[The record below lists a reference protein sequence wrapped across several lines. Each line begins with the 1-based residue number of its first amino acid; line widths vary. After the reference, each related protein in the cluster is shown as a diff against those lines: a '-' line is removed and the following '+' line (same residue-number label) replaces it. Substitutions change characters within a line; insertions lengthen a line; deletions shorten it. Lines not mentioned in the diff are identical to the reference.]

1 IYLQQVL
8 SIEKTEKANPLFLV
22 IHWSENGCYDDSAS
36 SYRKKNMTNLHR
48 YLTKLTDRQICLMS
62 EHDLEF
68 KKSQEQKED
77 FEIFPGFRVNISGL
91 EPRQAPRSDY
101 LNNIPLN
108 SLVVD
113 SVSNQ
118 TFITR
123 EIIPETKFTES
134 GTIPFKSTFLFR
146 EYFRSKLETQKCALI
161 LDDSLKMS
169 NLVVIVKDGLGL
181 EEILQPYY
189 DELDKLDQRSL
200 SKLALHMLKLEYS
213 EFEKSLHGEYDFIEE
228 DDIQYIQQNYPEI
241 VSKLEE
247 VIKFIDHKPWID
259 LKCRFHLAKYFC
271 ENNAEDVSHEPIP
284 DQRQYFLEIFSDNST
299 GIYNLVKKC
308 EKTTNSWS
316 TSFFR
321 RSKTSDIV
329 KKIKEEASQIS
340 DSQFKILPKHPSTQF
355 SLELDREFNHEEHEL
370 EIREVAPSYYTWNTE
385 SYRLFR
391 ETEALHPAQLRITIY
406 GTRISQED
414 SMELEKDEFFIP
426 TPLLHS
432 SGRNPG
438 VSFEID
444 PETYEFVNISQ
455 FDKKF
460 LVILWN
466 KVKYGNKME
475 LYFDSLQRLP
485 KMIELQT
492 PIKKLNSGPNSK
504 IAINDSKG
512 LIAIYSP
519 EKALLNVYGV
529 DYDQT
534 NLNLR
539 YRNII
544 LLPYYNDIA
553 PEINH
558 FLFIRNTEDICF
570 VENAGRA
577 KIYSLIN
584 DSFRPGIADFPPSA
598 TKILSTSD
606 GYCIVA
612 FTAVQEELNDI
623 EMTDAPI
630 SDAENERVNNEA
642 SCDNTEEISDA
653 ITNNTEEIYKTISD
667 KDEEINESISDNA
680 EEINE
685 SISDTEK
692 LNETNSEQL
701 YGSGGSDFVNAHI
714 YFVEGFSQNAKK
726 VIVIPFT
733 KSSIETFQ
741 FSVIGKRQIHLIIL
755 NQQGGLFQ
763 SVLVKITHAKTQY
776 RFERQSQNTTL
787 GQVKIENN
795 KSLTILGKDTMFKRD
810 FRVGDYL
817 IIGEEKRQ
825 VSEIVYDNVLKI
837 VRPSFENVKFGQ
849 WLSFGIEQITTN
861 NGLIDV
867 YAMVFTKYATTT
879 PIGQI
884 DKPLKATFVVDV
896 SRSSKT
902 ISTYEAKIRKYVD
915 KMFEKVKKETKKP
928 SGHLKHFKS
937 AYAIFE
943 NLTLDDE
950 STEYLFGEWII
961 LLFCLIPIQIAIARD
976 NEFVPLQDGVFS
988 SELDQPNFDGGYGLI
1003 GSVSKA
1009 ISFGWYEAIFE
1020 YYADLE
1026 VKVISS
1032 MGEQSCKSYLL
1043 NHCVGSIFDGS
1054 AMRCTEGVWMSVVK
1068 TKEIL
1073 YVALDFEGL
1082 ASIERTPQEETFM
1095 QLLNAALSNLVL
1107 FKSQFAVSRDISSM
1121 FQRFQ
1126 DGTNYFGDDPDIFQ
1140 ARFCIIIKDV
1150 AKTDREDIVAEFQSK
1165 FSRIVD
1171 REEEDNFI
1179 TKLYRNKMS
1188 IIPWPVF
1195 NEASFYTTFKQLK
1208 VKLDAQDSEYNNAR
1222 AFVEKIKV
1230 LMTKL
1235 KVCDWGNIQSTLIT
1249 MRALEIKK
1257 FLSDAISFGYE
1268 QKEEDPF
1275 SDYEAPENANTDLD
1289 GLEQRVKPL
1298 QGRDDGTL
1306 IPDDVVLLSEIFD
1319 DIDGSV
1325 NLMHDTGL
1333 VLLQNGKDFVELSN
1347 ENIHL
1352 RGEIPDGQWIE
1363 KYDKFLK
1370 FIINRRIG
1378 RVQQWFNKNTS
1389 RFPNDNNEIKITSYA
1404 LEQEITKL
1412 NLFWNIC
1419 RLRCDSC
1426 SLACLKTSRHD
1437 DNEKDMSHDCLT
1449 DHLCHFRCF
1458 FEEAH
1463 TTGTLPEC
1471 VQFAGHEGRHA
1482 CAQNHACGAPC
1493 VYSGK
1498 RSCQTRCAK
1507 EMGHEKS
1514 LGNETHLCEASR
1526 HYCGAPCSL
1535 KVSGVYECRNK
1546 CIIPCEDNHSVHKC
1560 ENEVCPIECPLDKCQ
1575 RKCESRDHFHSF
1587 EKDAQHFCGNEHQCP
1602 KDCEEIG
1609 ICKIVTEPTAM
1620 IKEQAEYVNKFGSFM
1635 FTKYSQ
1641 TFQRLQCCK
1650 KIPSYKFEHEGKHVH
1665 EIRKLHV
1672 CNTSCPNDKG
1682 KHIKEENDKQN
1693 FHYCDIKCPN
1703 CAYYCNLPYDHGRM
1717 HNTEHYTVH
1726 GNMLMTTFTCEEEEF
1741 EFEGHRLNVG
1751 DHGDFVLCHKL
1762 CENMGRHRHIDF
1774 CKDPGVCES
1783 EGGSRKE
1790 ASISPQPSRKK
1801 DYISHRVFWERTMF
1815 QDPYTKEDRE
1825 NFKKCDHECADEKH
1839 HNVDEKT
1846 GQEPVKSYCT
1856 QEIFHTPV
1864 DPKTFSLG
1872 RTGYISTDGH
1882 HFTCEN
1888 PTKNVGDFHI
1898 VFVVDRSGSMSIGD
1912 CKPICSSTATSRLKL
1927 SHDNRLGAVYDAVYT
1942 FIDSR
1947 RSSRKASPSGQ
1958 MAVDRD
1964 TVSLVLFDHNVDTAF
1979 ENESLSKHEELLT
1992 KMMKFRP
1999 GGDNYYNIGIYKAS
2013 EIFNKYYDA
2022 SKTNVIIFLSDGE
2035 YHAPETELRRLCERE
2050 ANRGSPIFL
2059 YTIMFTGGTFHMTY
2073 GKSLQRMADIASE
2086 YLPKT
2091 NDKDSLK
2098 CQYVLAMNQIKLT
2111 EHFIAVAESL
2121 RKHRPMLMRK

>member
-1 IYLQQVL
+1 DKIIISQQDIERLCNEIMPNSFKSISKINYKKLNSRSIRLVGCYGRNELIAKFLLVKDIINKENYESIILSFADNLSREVMPSLRPGIYLQQVL

-62 EHDLEF
+62 ERDLECIDWQIISNEENDYDSEEEDEDDGLCYDF
-68 KKSQEQKED
+68 EVKKSQEQKED

-123 EIIPETKFTES
+123 EIIPETKFTGS
-134 GTIPFKSTFLFR
+134 GTILFKSTYLFR
-146 EYFRSKLETQKCALI
+146 EYFKSKLETQKCALI
-161 LDDSLKMS
+161 LDANLKMS
-169 NLVVIVKDGLGL
+169 NLEVIVKDGLGL

-189 DELDKLDQRSL
+189 DELDKLDQEKFKRKEQQIKIIKKDAL
-200 SKLALHMLKLEYS
+200 LIEKLALHMLKLEYS
-213 EFEKSLHGEYDFIEE
+213 EFEKYLHGEYDVIEE
-228 DDIQYIQQNYPEI
+228 DDIQYIQENYPEI

-247 VIKFIDHKPWID
+247 VIKFIDHEPWID
-259 LKCRFHLAKYFC
+259 LKCRFHLAKYFS
-271 ENNAEDVSHEPIP
+271 ENNAEDVSYEPIS

-299 GIYNLVKKC
+299 SIYNLVKKYK
-308 EKTTNSWS
+308 KTTNSWS
-316 TSFFR
+316 TSLFKP
-321 RSKTSDIV
+321 SKTNDIV

-340 DSQFKILPKHPSTQF
+340 DGQFVKNISHDEQIVNAFYDEYVNWRKRNLLNSIQKILPKHPSTRF
-355 SLELDREFNHEEHEL
+355 SWELDREFNHEEHEL
-370 EIREVAPSYYTWNTE
+370 EIREVARICSEVNKMYPEGELLKIKGLEKISSYWNTE

-391 ETEALHPAQLRITIY
+391 ETETLHPAQLRITIY

-444 PETYEFVNISQ
+444 PETYEFINISQ

-519 EKALLNVYGV
+519 EKALVL
-529 DYDQT
+529 
-534 NLNLR
+534 
-539 YRNII
+539 
-544 LLPYYNDIA
+544 
-553 PEINH
+553 
-558 FLFIRNTEDICF
+558 
-570 VENAGRA
+570 
-577 KIYSLIN
+577 
-584 DSFRPGIADFPPSA
+584 
-598 TKILSTSD
+598 
-606 GYCIVA
+606 
-612 FTAVQEELNDI
+612 QEELNDI

-692 LNETNSEQL
+692 RNEANSELL

-714 YFVEGFSQNAKK
+714 YFVEGF
-726 VIVIPFT
+726 I
-733 KSSIETFQ
+733 
-741 FSVIGKRQIHLIIL
+741 
-755 NQQGGLFQ
+755 
-763 SVLVKITHAKTQY
+763 
-776 RFERQSQNTTL
+776 
-787 GQVKIENN
+787 KIENN

-810 FRVGDYL
+810 FRIGDYL

-950 STEYLFGEWII
+950 STEYLFGE
-961 LLFCLIPIQIAIARD
+961 
-976 NEFVPLQDGVFS
+976 
-988 SELDQPNFDGGYGLI
+988 
-1003 GSVSKA
+1003 
-1009 ISFGWYEAIFE
+1009 
-1020 YYADLE
+1020 
-1026 VKVISS
+1026 
-1032 MGEQSCKSYLL
+1032 
-1043 NHCVGSIFDGS
+1043 
-1054 AMRCTEGVWMSVVK
+1054 
-1068 TKEIL
+1068 
-1073 YVALDFEGL
+1073 
-1082 ASIERTPQEETFM
+1082 
-1095 QLLNAALSNLVL
+1095 
-1107 FKSQFAVSRDISSM
+1107 
-1121 FQRFQ
+1121 
-1126 DGTNYFGDDPDIFQ
+1126 
-1140 ARFCIIIKDV
+1140 
-1150 AKTDREDIVAEFQSK
+1150 
-1165 FSRIVD
+1165 
-1171 REEEDNFI
+1171 
-1179 TKLYRNKMS
+1179 
-1188 IIPWPVF
+1188 
-1195 NEASFYTTFKQLK
+1195 
-1208 VKLDAQDSEYNNAR
+1208 
-1222 AFVEKIKV
+1222 
-1230 LMTKL
+1230 
-1235 KVCDWGNIQSTLIT
+1235 VCDWGNIQATLIT

-1319 DIDGSV
+1319 DIDESV

-1347 ENIHL
+1347 
-1352 RGEIPDGQWIE
+1352 D
-1363 KYDKFLK
+1363 
-1370 FIINRRIG
+1370 
-1378 RVQQWFNKNTS
+1378 
-1389 RFPNDNNEIKITSYA
+1389 
-1404 LEQEITKL
+1404 
-1412 NLFWNIC
+1412 
-1419 RLRCDSC
+1419 
-1426 SLACLKTSRHD
+1426 
-1437 DNEKDMSHDCLT
+1437 
-1449 DHLCHFRCF
+1449 
-1458 FEEAH
+1458 
-1463 TTGTLPEC
+1463 
-1471 VQFAGHEGRHA
+1471 
-1482 CAQNHACGAPC
+1482 
-1493 VYSGK
+1493 
-1498 RSCQTRCAK
+1498 
-1507 EMGHEKS
+1507 
-1514 LGNETHLCEASR
+1514 
-1526 HYCGAPCSL
+1526 
-1535 KVSGVYECRNK
+1535 
-1546 CIIPCEDNHSVHKC
+1546 
-1560 ENEVCPIECPLDKCQ
+1560 
-1575 RKCESRDHFHSF
+1575 
-1587 EKDAQHFCGNEHQCP
+1587 
-1602 KDCEEIG
+1602 
-1609 ICKIVTEPTAM
+1609 
-1620 IKEQAEYVNKFGSFM
+1620 
-1635 FTKYSQ
+1635 
-1641 TFQRLQCCK
+1641 
-1650 KIPSYKFEHEGKHVH
+1650 
-1665 EIRKLHV
+1665 
-1672 CNTSCPNDKG
+1672 
-1682 KHIKEENDKQN
+1682 
-1693 FHYCDIKCPN
+1693 
-1703 CAYYCNLPYDHGRM
+1703 
-1717 HNTEHYTVH
+1717 TVH

-1790 ASISPQPSRKK
+1790 GVLEHIKGKK
-1801 DYISHRVFWERTMF
+1801 MLINDS
-1815 QDPYTKEDRE
+1815 K
-1825 NFKKCDHECADEKH
+1825 
-1839 HNVDEKT
+1839 
-1846 GQEPVKSYCT
+1846 
-1856 QEIFHTPV
+1856 FHT
-1864 DPKTFSLG
+1864 
-1872 RTGYISTDGH
+1872 
-1882 HFTCEN
+1882 
-1888 PTKNVGDFHI
+1888 
-1898 VFVVDRSGSMSIGD
+1898 
-1912 CKPICSSTATSRLKL
+1912 
-1927 SHDNRLGAVYDAVYT
+1927 
-1942 FIDSR
+1942 
-1947 RSSRKASPSGQ
+1947 
-1958 MAVDRD
+1958 
-1964 TVSLVLFDHNVDTAF
+1964 
-1979 ENESLSKHEELLT
+1979 
-1992 KMMKFRP
+1992 
-1999 GGDNYYNIGIYKAS
+1999 
-2013 EIFNKYYDA
+2013 
-2022 SKTNVIIFLSDGE
+2022 
-2035 YHAPETELRRLCERE
+2035 
-2050 ANRGSPIFL
+2050 
-2059 YTIMFTGGTFHMTY
+2059 
-2073 GKSLQRMADIASE
+2073 
-2086 YLPKT
+2086 
-2091 NDKDSLK
+2091 
-2098 CQYVLAMNQIKLT
+2098 
-2111 EHFIAVAESL
+2111 
-2121 RKHRPMLMRK
+2121 